1 MVSLDIRCG
10 VSDVEGWKRFGGG
23 WMLRGE
29 CALTLPLVS
38 LLGDN
43 G

>member
-1 MVSLDIRCG
+1 MVCLMLKDGRG
-10 VSDVEGWKRFGGG
+10 LGGG
-23 WMLRGE
+23 GGCLRGE

-43 G
+43 C